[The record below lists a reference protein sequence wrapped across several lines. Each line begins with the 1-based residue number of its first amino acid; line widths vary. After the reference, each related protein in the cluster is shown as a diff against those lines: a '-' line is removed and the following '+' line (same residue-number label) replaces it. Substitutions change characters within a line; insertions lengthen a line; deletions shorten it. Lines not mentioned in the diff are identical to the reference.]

1 MAFDYLSIPGTCST
15 IKSYCIPDLTPSIA
29 TSVDV
34 ERVFS
39 KGRLVL
45 SHVRNALS
53 VQSTRALMC
62 LGAWSKLGLVKDRD
76 VMEAAKLPDV
86 NGSEAVLDSGWDDV
100 L

>member
-1 MAFDYLSIPGTCST
+1 MSC
-15 IKSYCIPDLTPSIA
+15 IA

-53 VQSTRALMC
+53 VQSTRALLC
-62 LGAWSKLGLVKDRD
+62 LGAWSKMGLVKDKD
-76 VMEAAKLPDV
+76 VMQVAKLLDV
-86 NGSEAVLDSGWDDV
+86 NGCEAELGVDWDQIV
-100 L
+100 